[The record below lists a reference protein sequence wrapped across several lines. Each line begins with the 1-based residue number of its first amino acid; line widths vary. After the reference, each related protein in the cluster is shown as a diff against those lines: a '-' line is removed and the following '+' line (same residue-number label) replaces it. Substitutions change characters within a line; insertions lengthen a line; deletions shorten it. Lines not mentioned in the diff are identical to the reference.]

1 MALVDNSERALH
13 IPDGFLDTKTVVA
26 TSILSAAGLGIA
38 FQHLKKE
45 NQPRQ
50 IPLMGLAGA
59 FIFTAQ
65 MLNFP
70 IAGGT
75 SGHLIGGVLASVLL
89 GPSAA
94 VVVITSVLFVQCFLF
109 ADGGILALGANVF
122 NMAIIAPLCGYG
134 IYAMIRRVVPGMR
147 GVVIAVAFASWC
159 SAVLA
164 SVCCAGE
171 LALSGTVRWETA
183 FFAMTS
189 VHAIIGLG
197 EGIITAMVIAAVSAT
212 RPELLELHSHRLN
225 VRDLRAFMVY
235 GLIVTVGLILFVA
248 PFASSLPDG
257 LEKVSVRLGFGNK
270 AVRQSLVSVPFTD
283 YKFPG
288 IPSVTIATVIA
299 GFFGMLLVFVLSVI
313 LAYILFPKAHG
324 NQSKV
329 MK

>member
-1 MALVDNSERALH
+1 
-13 IPDGFLDTKTVVA
+13 
-26 TSILSAAGLGIA
+26 
-38 FQHLKKE
+38 
-45 NQPRQ
+45 
-50 IPLMGLAGA
+50 
-59 FIFTAQ
+59 
-65 MLNFP
+65 
-70 IAGGT
+70 
-75 SGHLIGGVLASVLL
+75 
-89 GPSAA
+89 
-94 VVVITSVLFVQCFLF
+94 
-109 ADGGILALGANVF
+109 
-122 NMAIIAPLCGYG
+122 
-134 IYAMIRRVVPGMR
+134 
-147 GVVIAVAFASWC
+147 
-159 SAVLA
+159 
-164 SVCCAGE
+164 
-171 LALSGTVRWETA
+171 
-183 FFAMTS
+183 MTS

-288 IPSVTIATVIA
+288 IPSITIATIIA

-329 MK
+329 IK

>member
-1 MALVDNSERALH
+1 LH
-13 IPDGFLDTKTVVA
+13 IPDGFLDTKTIAA
-26 TSILSAAGLGIA
+26 TSILSAVGLSIA

-59 FIFTAQ
+59 FVFTAQ

-147 GVVIAVAFASWC
+147 GVIIAVAFASWC

-197 EGIITAMVIAAVSAT
+197 EGLITAMVIAAVSAT

-225 VRDLRAFMVY
+225 ARDLRAFMVY
-235 GLIVTVGLILFVA
+235 GLIVTVGLILVVA

-270 AVRQSLVSVPFTD
+270 AIRQSLVSVPFTD

-288 IPSVTIATVIA
+288 IPSVTVATVTA
-299 GFFGMLLVFVLSVI
+299 GVLGMLLVFLLSVI
-313 LAYILFPKAHG
+313 LAYVLFPKARG
-324 NQSKV
+324 NQLKV

>member
-1 MALVDNSERALH
+1 MH

-122 NMAIIAPLCGYG
+122 NMAIIAPLCGYA

-147 GVVIAVAFASWC
+147 GVIIAVAFASWC

-164 SVCCAGE
+164 SICCAGE

-212 RPELLELHSHRLN
+212 RPELLDLHSHRLN
-225 VRDLRAFMVY
+225 VRDLRAFIVY

-329 MK
+329 IK